1 MKREYYSYACHR
13 LSQFGIEVS
22 NFPRALCMINRSSLL
37 NSCVQR
43 CTEGSLLENNHSFRL
58 FQMLQVMRIIGPT
71 QKAWIFVLFNKTVL
85 NLPNLRTDFLKG
97 WAMGIRISS
106 PVRRIAWGRGQTYLF
121 QGAQD
126 KCCTKFM
133 MLSLSAS
140 FVE

>member
-1 MKREYYSYACHR
+1 M
-13 LSQFGIEVS
+13 QFQSGS
-22 NFPRALCMINRSSLL
+22 WKDQLQ
-37 NSCVQR
+37 QR
-43 CTEGSLLENNHSFRL
+43 TPFLPERV
-58 FQMLQVMRIIGPT
+58 LQVWFKEQRMIWPT